1 MASDYSDASVDQ
13 LLQQRDVSAAVAL
26 VEKASAAGVR
36 DACFRLAMWLLAGA
50 PIARDLPRAIEAL
63 HGAALAGHADA
74 ALMEAA
80 LVANGA
86 AATPDWARAL
96 QLLRAAADKANAV
109 ARQHLLLL
117 DEMAL
122 SDAGHPLTL
131 PAPEVL
137 HDAPRIVRLPK
148 LLTPAECE
156 HLAMSAADLLQP
168 AMVFDPKTNRMVN
181 HPVRT
186 SDNAVIGPTR
196 ESLVVQAILRR
207 VAAATGTDVGQGEP
221 VSLLRYS
228 PGQQYRPHLDTI
240 NGSTNQRIKTV
251 LLYLNEGFAGGETRF
266 ELLGIDVVARGGDAL
281 VFDNVLEDGRPDP
294 RSRHAGLPVR
304 AGAKWVAT
312 RWIRAAPYSPWDQ
325 N

>member
-1 MASDYSDASVDQ
+1 MKTDSLESTVEALLSAGCAADAIS
-13 LLQQRDVSAAVAL
+13 L
-26 VEKASAAGVR
+26 VEQRAAAGEA
-36 DACFRLAMWLLAGA
+36 DARYLLAIWRLAGS
-50 PIARDLPRAIEAL
+50 PIARDLPGAM
-63 HGAALAGHADA
+63 AALRAATAAGHETA
-74 ALMEAA
+74 ALMEIA

-86 AATPDWARAL
+86 GTVPDWYRAL
-96 QLLRAAADKANAV
+96 GLLRAAARSGNVIAA
-109 ARQHLLLL
+109 QHLALL
-117 DEMAL
+117 DAM
-122 SDAGHPLTL
+122 SLTDEGDPVQL
-131 PAPEVL
+131 PAPEIL
-137 HDAPRIVRLPK
+137 NDAPPIVRLPK

-156 HLAMSAADLLQP
+156 HLAMAAADLLQP
-168 AMVFDPKTNRMVN
+168 ALVFDPKTNRMVN

-240 NGSTNQRIKTV
+240 NGSANQRIKTV

-266 ELLGIDVVARGGDAL
+266 DQLGIDVVARGGDAL
-281 VFDNVLEDGRPDP
+281 IFDNLLADGRPDP
-294 RSRHAGLPVR
+294 RARHAGLPVR

-312 RWIRAAPYSPWDQ
+312 RWIRAKPYSPWNPD
-325 N
+325 